1 MDSNKPHFVS
11 SAFKKDEEYIHWL
24 QKVKEQY
31 RSSQA
36 KAAMRVN
43 DAMIE
48 FYWKLGHDIVD
59 LKAESKWG
67 TGVIEQLSLDMKTA
81 FPDVRGFST
90 TNLWYVK
97 QWYVFYSKQYSKM
110 QRAVAELQKLIKLPQ
125 VVGELFGKEKLP
137 QLVAEVGQSPKVPQ
151 AAGVLAYPRF
161 FSLVPWGHHRLIIN
175 KCKDIDEAMFY
186 LLKDIDG
193 RWSRSVLEDFI
204 AEGLYQ
210 AQGSLPSNF
219 DTTLPEDYSAKV
231 KEMLKDPYDFGFLK
245 MPLKYQ
251 ERDLEDA
258 LTHNITRFLLELG
271 KGFTFYGRQ
280 VELVVSGTSYF
291 LDMLFYH
298 VRLKCYVVVELKV
311 TDFKPEYVGKLN
323 FYVTAVDRLLKQD
336 DDKPTIGLLIC
347 KSKDNTKVEWSFGG
361 LNKPIGVAA
370 YDLKRFLPTS
380 EEMESQIRLMMDEH
394 DNNT

>member
-125 VVGELFGKEKLP
+125 VV
-137 QLVAEVGQSPKVPQ
+137 V
-151 AAGVLAYPRF
+151 
-161 FSLVPWGHHRLIIN
+161 
-175 KCKDIDEAMFY
+175 
-186 LLKDIDG
+186 
-193 RWSRSVLEDFI
+193 
-204 AEGLYQ
+204 
-210 AQGSLPSNF
+210 
-219 DTTLPEDYSAKV
+219 
-231 KEMLKDPYDFGFLK
+231 
-245 MPLKYQ
+245 
-251 ERDLEDA
+251 
-258 LTHNITRFLLELG
+258 
-271 KGFTFYGRQ
+271 
-280 VELVVSGTSYF
+280 
-291 LDMLFYH
+291 
-298 VRLKCYVVVELKV
+298 
-311 TDFKPEYVGKLN
+311 
-323 FYVTAVDRLLKQD
+323 
-336 DDKPTIGLLIC
+336 
-347 KSKDNTKVEWSFGG
+347 
-361 LNKPIGVAA
+361 
-370 YDLKRFLPTS
+370 
-380 EEMESQIRLMMDEH
+380 
-394 DNNT
+394 

>member
-175 KCKDIDEAMFY
+175 KCKDIDEAIFY

-193 RWSRSVLEDFI
+193 HWSRSVLEDFI

-219 DTTLPEDYSAKV
+219 
-231 KEMLKDPYDFGFLK
+231 
-245 MPLKYQ
+245 
-251 ERDLEDA
+251 DA

-347 KSKDNTKVEWSFGG
+347 KSKDNTKVEWSFDG

>member
-1 MDSNKPHFVS
+1 M
-11 SAFKKDEEYIHWL
+11 
-24 QKVKEQY
+24 
-31 RSSQA
+31 
-36 KAAMRVN
+36 
-43 DAMIE
+43 
-48 FYWKLGHDIVD
+48 
-59 LKAESKWG
+59 
-67 TGVIEQLSLDMKTA
+67 
-81 FPDVRGFST
+81 
-90 TNLWYVK
+90 
-97 QWYVFYSKQYSKM
+97 
-110 QRAVAELQKLIKLPQ
+110 
-125 VVGELFGKEKLP
+125 
-137 QLVAEVGQSPKVPQ
+137 
-151 AAGVLAYPRF
+151 AYPRF

-175 KCKDIDEAMFY
+175 KCKDIDEAIFY

-193 RWSRSVLEDFI
+193 HWSRSVLEDFI

-231 KEMLKDPYDFGFLK
+231 KEVLKDPYDFGFLK

-347 KSKDNTKVEWSFGG
+347 KSKDNTKVEWSFDG

-380 EEMESQIRLMMDEH
+380 EEMESQIRLMMEEH

>member
-1 MDSNKPHFVS
+1 MVIGAAVFLKT
-11 SAFKKDEEYIHWL
+11 
-24 QKVKEQY
+24 
-31 RSSQA
+31 SSQ
-36 KAAMRVN
+36 
-43 DAMIE
+43 
-48 FYWKLGHDIVD
+48 
-59 LKAESKWG
+59 S
-67 TGVIEQLSLDMKTA
+67 
-81 FPDVRGFST
+81 
-90 TNLWYVK
+90 
-97 QWYVFYSKQYSKM
+97 
-110 QRAVAELQKLIKLPQ
+110 
-125 VVGELFGKEKLP
+125 
-137 QLVAEVGQSPKVPQ
+137 
-151 AAGVLAYPRF
+151 
-161 FSLVPWGHHRLIIN
+161 
-175 KCKDIDEAMFY
+175 
-186 LLKDIDG
+186 
-193 RWSRSVLEDFI
+193 
-204 AEGLYQ
+204 
-210 AQGSLPSNF
+210 
-219 DTTLPEDYSAKV
+219 
-231 KEMLKDPYDFGFLK
+231 
-245 MPLKYQ
+245 
-251 ERDLEDA
+251 A

-347 KSKDNTKVEWSFGG
+347 KSKDNTKVEWSFDG

>member
-175 KCKDIDEAMFY
+175 KCKDIDEAIFY

-193 RWSRSVLEDFI
+193 HWSRSVLEDFI

-219 DTTLPEDYSAKV
+219 DTVAKS
-231 KEMLKDPYDFGFLK
+231 PTSCGSFGLSTFLQSRS
-245 MPLKYQ
+245 L
-251 ERDLEDA
+251 
-258 LTHNITRFLLELG
+258 
-271 KGFTFYGRQ
+271 
-280 VELVVSGTSYF
+280 GTSSS
-291 LDMLFYH
+291 H
-298 VRLKCYVVVELKV
+298 H
-311 TDFKPEYVGKLN
+311 
-323 FYVTAVDRLLKQD
+323 Q
-336 DDKPTIGLLIC
+336 
-347 KSKDNTKVEWSFGG
+347 
-361 LNKPIGVAA
+361 
-370 YDLKRFLPTS
+370 
-380 EEMESQIRLMMDEH
+380 
-394 DNNT
+394 